1 MRSIT
6 RFLLGSLP
14 VTVAAAVVLT
24 LGALT
29 ALPAAANQEE
39 TMLRI
44 TVEPTTTQ
52 VNTAM
57 TPAVVVDVDNS
68 AGIPVN
74 SFNGPVTLSI
84 VAGSNSSE
92 PAPTG
97 NTVNANKGV
106 ATFSDLTFSQPD
118 FNVTLQADVAVVS
131 PPLTSNPSD
140 PFDIVGQG
148 QEVVKVLCQ
157 PGQTCQTGT
166 LSSNG
171 TSGSAV
177 AGAAQ
182 SSDVL
187 AATAGTQPIL
197 SCTSTFLGGGVLTF
211 TVKDR
216 PKTITLMLD
225 KDKVLQNQPPGS
237 THFTVCWGSATSF
250 TTADGTTS
258 AFNSAN
264 NEFEGLVANC
274 PLPPGSLPSSPCIA
288 SQNKTGAGVEVATI
302 SVPPGDG
309 HITW

>member
-14 VTVAAAVVLT
+14 VTVSAAVVLT
-24 LGALT
+24 LAALT

-52 VNTAM
+52 ANTAM

-106 ATFSDLTFSQPD
+106 ATFSDLTFSAAD
-118 FNVTLQADVAVVS
+118 FHVQLQASAPEVN
-131 PPLTSNPSD
+131 LTSAPPNPQ
-140 PFDIVGQG
+140 FDIVTQAV
-148 QEVVKVLCQ
+148 QCQ

-166 LSSNG
+166 VSDAG
-171 TSGSAV
+171 TSGFAV
-177 AGAAQ
+177 AGAA
-182 SSDVL
+182 STSDVL
-187 AATAGTQPIL
+187 AATGGGFPAL
-197 SCTSTFLGGGVLTF
+197 SCTSSFLGGGVLTF
-211 TVKDR
+211 TATNR
-216 PKTITLMLD
+216 SKTITIMLP
-225 KDKVLQNQPPGS
+225 KNLVQQNQPPGS
-237 THFTVCWGSATSF
+237 SHFNICWGSATSF